1 MDLEKIKDILEKLGF
16 NERFN
21 TEQTAV
27 CVYVLFK
34 KQKDMKGLR
43 IHDIIVNAKDLLNKN
58 YAENTRESI
67 RKLSLKR
74 LVNHGLLILNP
85 DNPKRPINSGL
96 TNYSL
101 EPSFREILKNDKNT
115 NLIKKWGD
123 GHKDLLKNLKERI
136 ERHDIYLKINNKTIK
151 LSYGEHNML
160 IKQIIEVLIKNKF
173 LGFEVFYI
181 GDTKNKQVYIDKSIL
196 KKLKFK
202 IDIHDKMPDVMAY
215 SNKLNKIL
223 VVESVTSVGAFED
236 SRVQEIEELIKNKF
250 KKKIEDIIYVTAFL
264 DIATFSKFS
273 KIIAFGTRVWVA
285 EKPER
290 TINYS

>member
-1 MDLEKIKDILEKLGF
+1 MDLEKIKDVLKKLGLD
-16 NERFN
+16 ERFN

-34 KQKDMKGLR
+34 KQKGMKGLR
-43 IHDIIVNAKDLLNKN
+43 IHDIIVSAKDLLNKN

-74 LVNHGLLILNP
+74 LVSQGLLVLNP

-101 EPSFREILKNDKNT
+101 EPLFREILENDKNS
-115 NLIKKWGD
+115 NLIKKWEE

-136 ERHDIYLKINNKTIK
+136 EKHDIYLKINNETIK

-160 IKQIIEVLIKNKF
+160 IKQIIEILIKNEF
-173 LGFEVFYI
+173 SGFEVFYI
-181 GDTKNKQVYIDKSIL
+181 GDTKDKQVYIDKSIL
-196 KKLKFK
+196 KKLKFE
-202 IDIHDKMPDVMAY
+202 IDVHDKMPDVMAY
-215 SNKLNKIL
+215 SSKLNKIL

-236 SRVQEIEELIKNKF
+236 SRVQEIEELIKNKV
-250 KKKIEDIIYVTAFL
+250 KRKIENIIYVTSFL
-264 DIATFSKFS
+264 DMSTFSKFS
-273 KIIAFGTRVWVA
+273 KIIAFGTKVWVA
-285 EKPER
+285 EKPKSI
-290 TINYS
+290 INYL